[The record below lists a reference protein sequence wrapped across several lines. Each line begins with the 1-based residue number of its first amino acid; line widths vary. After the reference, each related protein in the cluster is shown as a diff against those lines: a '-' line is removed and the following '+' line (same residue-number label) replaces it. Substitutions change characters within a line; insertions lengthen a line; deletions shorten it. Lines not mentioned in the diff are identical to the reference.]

1 MMLDEAQL
9 NALTPEDRRKYMAF
23 EQLFGSTGWKYV
35 VALAKHNA
43 AEAVQR
49 AAFADNWAANRIA
62 IGNGAAWDAISK
74 LEEQTEA
81 TYQLKLQELE
91 KAAEIV
97 RITEESQYE

>member
-9 NALTPEDRRKYMAF
+9 NALKPEDRRKYMAF
-23 EQLFGSTGWKYV
+23 EALFGSTGWKYLV
-35 VALAKHNA
+35 TLAKHNA

-49 AAFADNWAANRIA
+49 AAFANSWAENRMA

-81 TYQLKLQELE
+81 TYKLKLAELAHDE
-91 KAAEIV
+91 EIV
-97 RITEESQYE
+97 RISEEGVYE